1 MDFLR
6 SFLKRQFAEKPVV
19 ASRNVGFFLRLG
31 SCSIF
36 ARQKPKIPFLVVPR
50 SFFAP
55 KPHGNACYAGWFP
68 VVQCTVQNRWSNKIT
83 SSWSALSLFPFIPKV
98 EKKSKIRERNLQISF
113 FKMPNIKHHHVKELL
128 KRFHLNGHTIG
139 FHPHSKVRTTNE
151 INSTI
156 WKYCWRGFI

>member
-68 VVQCTVQNRWSNKIT
+68 VVQYTCPKQVKQQNNLFLVSLIT
-83 SSWSALSLFPFIPKV
+83 FPLHPKSR
-98 EKKSKIRERNLQISF
+98 KKSKIRERNLQISF
-113 FKMPNIKHHHVKELL
+113 LKMPNNKHHHVKELL
-128 KRFHLNGHTIG
+128 KRFHLNGHTMG
-139 FHPHSKVRTTNE
+139 FHPQTQKLGLQT
-151 INSTI
+151 
-156 WKYCWRGFI
+156 K